1 MIEDINKKDIKI
13 VDGTIYYHNY
23 NLEELAS
30 IYKTPL
36 RITFLDVIKERILNL
51 KSTFDK
57 VIKEE
62 KYNGK
67 FIYLNANK
75 ANYGALEIKEALEHS
90 DGLETSSFLD
100 LSLSSELINKYA
112 KNKLLFSNGFK
123 DDNYLQEILKVGDNN
138 KNYTCIID
146 SLDEYEF
153 LKENAKNLNI
163 GLRVHL
169 PALYTEDGDVVK
181 NDRFG
186 LMKNEVEYILTD
198 LKNNKNLVLTTIHFH
213 QRGFEFEKD
222 KFLENINKAF
232 NIYYV
237 NAKKKYASL
246 VNFDIGGGTPLPT
259 HTDFDYYTWAKLLVD
274 CLIKACEAASID
286 HPNILSENGKYS
298 MKDSTV
304 NIYKVVGYKET
315 DRNFTNPESSNDFYP
330 WYILDG
336 SLLIAL
342 PEMYALGEEILIRPI
357 NNLNDEMVKGRLSSI
372 TCDCDD
378 VYFIKEKGYILMPKK
393 SNKPQYVACIGTGS
407 YQNSMN
413 GKGGVHH
420 CLLPEEKDL
429 VVYTKDNK
437 VNYLLRSD
445 LQSYE
450 EIKKLIK
457 FDCEKKY

>member
-1 MIEDINKKDIKI
+1 MSEDINKKDIKI
-13 VDGTIYYHNY
+13 IDGTMYYHGY

-30 IYKTPL
+30 TFKTPL
-36 RITFLDVIKERILNL
+36 KITFLDIIKERVLNL
-51 KSTFDK
+51 KNTFDK

-62 KYNGK
+62 NYSGK

-75 ANYGALEIKEALEHS
+75 ANYGALELKEALFAS

-100 LSLSSELINKYA
+100 LSLSYELVSKYA
-112 KNKLLFSNGFK
+112 KDKLLFSNGFK
-123 DDNYLQEILKVGDNN
+123 DDNYLAEILKVGDNN
-138 KNYTCIID
+138 QNYTCIID

-153 LKENAKNLNI
+153 LVKNASKLNV

-169 PALYTEDGDVVK
+169 PALYTEEGDVIK

-186 LMKNEVEYILTD
+186 LMKNEVDYILDD
-198 LKNNKNLVLTTIHFH
+198 LSKHSNLTLTTIHFH
-213 QRGFEFEKD
+213 QRGFDFEKD

-232 NIYYV
+232 DIYYV
-237 NAKKKYASL
+237 KAKKKYDSV

-259 HTDFDYYTWAKLLVD
+259 YTDFDYYKWAKLLIVT
-274 CLIKACEAASID
+274 LKEACAKASID
-286 HPNILSENGKYS
+286 NPNIISENGKYS
-298 MKDSTV
+298 VKDSTI

-315 DRNFTNPESSNDFYP
+315 DRDFNNPSSSKEFYH

-342 PEMYALGEEILIRPI
+342 PEMYALGEDILIRPI
-357 NNLNDEMVKGRLSSI
+357 NNLTDVQVKARLSSI

-378 VYFIKEKGYILMPKK
+378 TYLIKDKGYILMPKK
-393 SNKPQYVACIGTGS
+393 SSKAQYVACIGTGS

-437 VNYLLRSD
+437 VNYLVRSE
-445 LQSYE
+445 LQSYDD
-450 EIKKLIK
+450 IKKLIK
-457 FDCEKKY
+457 FDLEK